1 MVCVS
6 VANNTYSDQQKT
18 FAKSLVWDELSPK
31 EAATKAG
38 YSHSSVQWLTDN
50 LRDLI
55 IEETE
60 KYLATYGPQAGRT
73 LVDSTTVEGSVLP
86 GVEKRINAATQILDR
101 IGLTKKDRPQQIQQ
115 GQIGIVFLPPK
126 ENA

>member
-1 MVCVS
+1 M
-6 VANNTYSDQQKT
+6 ANNSYSDQQKD
-18 FAKSLVWDELSPK
+18 FVRRLVWDEEAPK
-31 EAATKAG
+31 EAAVNAG
-38 YSHSSVQWLTDN
+38 YKTTSVQWLTDN

-73 LVDSTTVEGSVLP
+73 LVNSTTLEASLEP

-101 IGLTKKDRPQQIQQ
+101 IGITKKERPQQIQQ

-126 ENA
+126 ENAE